1 MGTDSKEGRVL
12 AQRRKNIGMKP
23 LLLFLLMVSSPLATP
38 SQSGE
43 GELCDICIDLVTV
56 LEEWITDE
64 TTADEIAAF
73 VEQFCSALGPLASV
87 CEGLIEANLP
97 DLLANIA
104 AGLPP
109 YKVCSSVLDGCNE
122 PTSTSPA
129 PTVPSD
135 AWFYLE
141 TALEGGRVLTTLAG
155 DRYCN
160 MQGKHENDDHQL
172 WRLKAD
178 GCLTN
183 KHHSDRCLEV
193 EGVHEGASLG
203 LHEANGQHSQQ
214 WTWTSDNYIESAVRG
229 DTLNF
234 HLVIDIEWADIPLIT
249 DGALV
254 HAWHRDDSDS
264 QKWTIVPA

>member
-1 MGTDSKEGRVL
+1 MNFLPVF
-12 AQRRKNIGMKP
+12 
-23 LLLFLLMVSSPLATP
+23 FLLIASSPLPASP

-43 GELCDICIDLVTV
+43 GELCDICIDLVTL
-56 LEEWITDE
+56 LEDWITED

-87 CEGLIEANLP
+87 CEGLIESYLP
-97 DLLANIA
+97 DLLAQLA
-104 AGLPP
+104 EGLPP
-109 YKVCSSVLDGCNE
+109 YQVCSAVLTGCTE
-122 PTSTSPA
+122 PTATSPA
-129 PTVPSD
+129 PTPPSD
-135 AWFYLE
+135 DWFYLE

-160 MQGKHENDDHQL
+160 MQGKHKDDEHQL

-183 KHHSDRCLEV
+183 KHHSDRCLEI

-203 LHEANGQHSQQ
+203 MHLANGQHSQQ
-214 WTWTSDNYIESAVRG
+214 WTYTSDNYIESAVRG
-229 DTLNF
+229 DNLNF

-249 DGALV
+249 DGALI
-254 HAWHRDDSDS
+254 HAHHRDDSDS
-264 QKWTIVPA
+264 QKWQIVKA